1 MAGIFDVV
9 GSTERTGRRE
19 NNVRTR
25 SGSDLGD
32 PYDFAVGTIRGRQ
45 ELVEQPS
52 SSSRVYRH
60 SPSSDFTASSS
71 AGEISLHWRRK
82 AIRPGCYVWSLP
94 PRPERRRIS

>member
-1 MAGIFDVV
+1 MAGISDVV

-52 SSSRVYRH
+52 SSSRV
-60 SPSSDFTASSS
+60 
-71 AGEISLHWRRK
+71 
-82 AIRPGCYVWSLP
+82 
-94 PRPERRRIS
+94 